1 MALKNITIFSK
12 KEFRVHKLRRL
23 RFLVWSSHGPS
34 TSQLV
39 SIVYFRPLGGGE
51 PGPGSLGKGK
61 FWVAL
66 SPDFWLVYF
75 RKAEDMV
82 KLFLKVSWP
91 QLWGALV

>member
-1 MALKNITIFSK
+1 MA
-12 KEFRVHKLRRL
+12 RRPHSL
-23 RFLVWSSHGPS
+23 SPLC
-34 TSQLV
+34 TSGHW
-39 SIVYFRPLGGGE
+39 GGGE

>member
-1 MALKNITIFSK
+1 M
-12 KEFRVHKLRRL
+12 
-23 RFLVWSSHGPS
+23 
-34 TSQLV
+34 
-39 SIVYFRPLGGGE
+39 GE